1 VIRKGALA
9 LAILAIL
16 LAPTAGLTCDKTNAT
31 AAVAKAGCPKDCGE
45 PCCSDAAKAAMLASN
60 ADSGCSKSAE
70 ALVAMAKKSGCDQT
84 AALAAKAEAGDEEA
98 LSALIAKYKTAAAKS
113 GESADGPTTAQLAV
127 NAEKGC
133 AKSTQA
139 LIAKYKNS
147 GCAKTAE
154 LAANAEAGCEKSKA
168 ALIAMAK
175 EEQTEKDV
183 ETK

>member
-31 AAVAKAGCPKDCGE
+31 AAVAKAGCPENCTE
-45 PCCSDAAKAAMLASN
+45 PCCDEAAKTAMLASN
-60 ADSGCSKSAE
+60 AHAGCTKSAE
-70 ALVAMAKKSGCDQT
+70 ALIAVAKKSGCDKT

-98 LSALIAKYKTAAAKS
+98 LAALIAKYETASAKS
-113 GESADGPTTAQLAV
+113 GEGSDGPTTAQLATH
-127 NAEKGC
+127 AEGGC

-147 GCAKTAE
+147 GCAKSAD
-154 LAANAEAGCEKSKA
+154 LATKAEAGCEKSKA

-175 EEQTEKDV
+175 EEGAEKDAQ
-183 ETK
+183 TK